1 MHGENYEINCPNG
14 ETSLRQNK
22 VYAADPGV
30 SHLSED
36 VVRVGAVP
44 LLLLPALQEDHRS
57 WGRSGGTQPLAQP
70 TAVLR
75 KQFGRHPQG
84 VLPQPVG
91 GPARQKTDVDH
102 M

>member
-36 VVRVGAVP
+36 VVRVGAVR
-44 LLLLPALQEDHRS
+44 LLLLWVALVEMEPSNIRTHTHTS
-57 WGRSGGTQPLAQP
+57 
-70 TAVLR
+70 
-75 KQFGRHPQG
+75 
-84 VLPQPVG
+84 
-91 GPARQKTDVDH
+91 
-102 M
+102 

>member
-1 MHGENYEINCPNG
+1 MTQQKP
-14 ETSLRQNK
+14 S
-22 VYAADPGV
+22 GV
-30 SHLSED
+30 SHLSEE
-36 VVRVGAVP
+36 VLHISAVP
-44 LLLLPALQEDHRS
+44 LLLLPALQQDHRARGR
-57 WGRSGGTQPLAQP
+57 WGGAQPLAQP